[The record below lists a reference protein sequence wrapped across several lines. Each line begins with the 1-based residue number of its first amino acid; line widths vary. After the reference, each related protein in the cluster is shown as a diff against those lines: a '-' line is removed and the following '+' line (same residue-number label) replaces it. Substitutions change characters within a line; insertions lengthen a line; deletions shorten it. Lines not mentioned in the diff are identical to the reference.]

1 MLCVIQQIR
10 REGFTAG
17 MDIITKIAEQRIRE
31 AMERGE
37 FDTLQG
43 AGKPIAFEDETWV
56 PEDLRLAYRIL
67 KNHGFIPP
75 ELELRNEIITTKALM
90 DTIDDDR
97 ERIKKLR
104 ELNFK
109 IMKLNM
115 LRKKP
120 LQLEDFP
127 EYEQKIYERGLSKT
141 QRKP

>member
-1 MLCVIQQIR
+1 MLCGNPAKSPR
-10 REGFTAG
+10 CFTTG

-37 FDTLQG
+37 FDTLPG
-43 AGKPIAFEDETWV
+43 AGKPLAFEDETWV

-75 ELELRNEIITTKALM
+75 ELELRKEIITTKALM

-127 EYEQKIYERGLSKT
+127 EYEQKIYESSLS
-141 QRKP
+141 

>member
-1 MLCVIQQIR
+1 MNIFTAISERKIQEAI
-10 REGFTAG
+10 REGLFENLKG
-17 MDIITKIAEQRIRE
+17 R
-31 AMERGE
+31 
-37 FDTLQG
+37 
-43 AGKPIAFEDETWV
+43 GKPLVFEDETWV

-75 ELELRNEIITTKALM
+75 ELELRKEIITTKALM

-104 ELNFK
+104 ELNFR

-127 EYEQKIYERGLSKT
+127 EYEQKVYERGLTKK